1 MYKVVVG
8 KSASKELSDLPI
20 QAVNR
25 IIPAIK
31 KLGEDPRPPGCKKLK
46 GREDTWRIR
55 IGDYRA
61 VYTIDDVVRIVDVR
75 SVAHRKDIY
84 D

>member
-1 MYKVVVG
+1 
-8 KSASKELSDLPI
+8 LPTQI
-20 QAVNR
+20 VNR

-46 GREDTWRIR
+46 GDKDTWRIR
-55 IGDYRA
+55 IEDYR
-61 VYTIDDVVRIVDVR
+61 VIYTVDDVVRIVDVD
-75 SVAHRKDIY
+75 SVGHRKDIY

>member
-1 MYKVVVG
+1 L
-8 KSASKELSDLPI
+8 ANLPTQI
-20 QAVNR
+20 VNR

-46 GREDTWRIR
+46 GDKDTWRIR
-55 IGDYRA
+55 IEDYR
-61 VYTIDDVVRIVDVR
+61 VIYTVDDVVRIVDVD
-75 SVAHRKDIY
+75 SVGHRKDIY